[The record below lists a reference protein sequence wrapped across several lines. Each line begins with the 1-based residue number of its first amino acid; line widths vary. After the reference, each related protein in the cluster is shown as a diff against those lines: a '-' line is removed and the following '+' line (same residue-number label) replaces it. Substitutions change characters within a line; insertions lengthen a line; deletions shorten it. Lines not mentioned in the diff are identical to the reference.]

1 MKTLS
6 NVQTA
11 ISGDT
16 VTITA
21 KIVDK
26 DYSNHRIQQQT
37 FVHQSGKNL
46 QHHRHMHVFE
56 GGVLIKTP
64 GKKIGM
70 CFEKQ
75 DLVDI
80 ATAILPAL
88 SYPPEVSITPT
99 LTVTMSSELKPDL
112 QWESSPDGS
121 KWSPVEGQTTATLDK
136 SKVPAGSFVRLK
148 ASSEAGTMITDSVK
162 I

>member
-46 QHHRHMHVFE
+46 QHHRHMQVFE